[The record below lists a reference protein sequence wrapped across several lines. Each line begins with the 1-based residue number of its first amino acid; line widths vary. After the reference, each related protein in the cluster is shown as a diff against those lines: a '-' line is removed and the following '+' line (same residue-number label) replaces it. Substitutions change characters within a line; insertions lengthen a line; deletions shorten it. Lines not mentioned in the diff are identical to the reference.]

1 MGFMELESAL
11 EEVEELDRELV
22 IHWSYTGHTLVIQW

>member
-22 IHWSYTGHTLVIQW
+22 IHWLYTGYTLVIH